1 MARGSWCMFMLCTPK
16 QINKKSFNKKKW
28 VKTCNFLSSFSG
40 RNPDPRLAC
49 PDRKPPDGC
58 ADLEHGA
65 PKRPGGQNMHLNTEQ
80 RKSIRNKK
88 VTQEPDPNKYSL
100 RHSNF
105 AHCAFAQPLHFWN
118 YVAFAH
124 CAANFQGQKENLIVS
139 QISGGTQTL
148 KNKSQTAQ
156 NEKVGFFKKCQFDC
170 KKTIESQDFF
180 ENLMKRGSC

>member
-1 MARGSWCMFMLCTPK
+1 MKFKVSASWKASYARQKRGKVAVLGAHARVDIS
-16 QINKKSFNKKKW
+16 IS
-28 VKTCNFLSSFSG
+28 LS
-40 RNPDPRLAC
+40 L
-49 PDRKPPDGC
+49 
-58 ADLEHGA
+58 
-65 PKRPGGQNMHLNTEQ
+65 
-80 RKSIRNKK
+80 SIYIYI
-88 VTQEPDPNKYSL
+88 YSL

-105 AHCAFAQPLHFWN
+105 AHCAFAQPLHFGN

-139 QISGGTQTL
+139 QISVGTKAL
-148 KNKSQTAQ
+148 KNKSQTAR